1 MKWQDVVPVLISISV
16 IILVAVLQKQSKF
29 AAAILST
36 MPLTAPFALW
46 IVYSLNDGSQ
56 EVMGEF
62 TRNLLIGVIPTLG
75 FLVAVW
81 LAARAGLRLGTI
93 LLMGYGAWAV
103 ILLLMVG
110 VRRLLGL

>member
-1 MKWQDVVPVLISISV
+1 
-16 IILVAVLQKQSKF
+16 
-29 AAAILST
+29 
-36 MPLTAPFALW
+36 
-46 IVYSLNDGSQ
+46 
-56 EVMGEF
+56 MGEF

-81 LAARAGLRLGTI
+81 LAARAGLRLWTI

>member
-1 MKWQDVVPVLISISV
+1 
-16 IILVAVLQKQSKF
+16 
-29 AAAILST
+29 
-36 MPLTAPFALW
+36 
-46 IVYSLNDGSQ
+46 
-56 EVMGEF
+56 MGEF

-81 LAARAGLRLGTI
+81 LAARAGLHFIPI
-93 LLMGYGAWAV
+93 LLYGYAAWAV

>member
-1 MKWQDVVPVLISISV
+1 
-16 IILVAVLQKQSKF
+16 
-29 AAAILST
+29 
-36 MPLTAPFALW
+36 
-46 IVYSLNDGSQ
+46 
-56 EVMGEF
+56 
-62 TRNLLIGVIPTLG
+62 VIPTLG